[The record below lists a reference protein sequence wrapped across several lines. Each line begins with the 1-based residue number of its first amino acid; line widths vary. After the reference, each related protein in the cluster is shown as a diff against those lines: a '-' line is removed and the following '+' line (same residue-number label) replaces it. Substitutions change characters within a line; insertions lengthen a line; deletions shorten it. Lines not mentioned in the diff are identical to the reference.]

1 MRLLPVVERSFHQF
15 FLATWP
21 VANTHHYV
29 TCVSL
34 FSGLSAHPSDVPLGP
49 KIDSVSSLSREVVM
63 SLVSHL
69 LHWKEFNA
77 GD

>member
-1 MRLLPVVERSFHQF
+1 MRLLPVVESFHQF
-15 FLATWP
+15 FLAMWP

-29 TCVSL
+29 TWFSL

-49 KIDSVSSLSREVVM
+49 KIDSISSSSREVVM
-63 SLVSHL
+63 SLVSQL

-77 GD
+77 GG